1 MFFFRKKKKVK
12 KDKEIHINELKE
24 IEEKKN
30 KRQQAVSK
38 VSDELLA
45 DAIKTVLS
53 KK

>member
-1 MFFFRKKKKVK
+1 MFFFRQKKKVK
-12 KDKEIHINELKE
+12 KEKGIDKEKLKE
-24 IEEKKN
+24 IDEKKN
-30 KRQQAVSK
+30 KRQEVVSK